1 MEKLKREQTMFS
13 VLRTLAY
20 CIGFPL
26 LMLVVLLCSTNF
38 MHQDIY
44 NNTWFLGLVICF
56 IPWLLATILQVVFGR
71 FVKNQ
76 NIKTLVVAVV
86 IVAVMLGSAGV
97 LDLYGNSTIKK
108 MQEKYSA
115 DKYAAVDIPEYK
127 YQVGWFVTVS
137 DVDSLNKEFLRDVN
151 HFSDVYYLFH
161 NGYQFGDENADGT
174 IPSKGVEKGL
184 GLTDC
189 YVSPNGMLDE
199 GWTFSVKQAVSI
211 LITYHE
217 AINNSKEKFNIDLVA
232 QYNSLLLQV
241 ENSPEYVAYT
251 ATEEYQMAYGENGSA
266 NKHMITEDRID
277 LIMPIV
283 VVYLEKVVDNVLSI
297 VGSLGDGFKDVLELD
312 ELSKVT
318 TLDDLID
325 NYLPI
330 FATNLDSILSG
341 IVDSNPLLDESGNLI
356 ITKDFIMNLVKEYSY
371 YYSPTCRPV
380 FDFIAEAIKAEGS
393 SIALENNDGEVI
405 TCEQLVE
412 IADELQRFGYAN
424 YYATIHGKNCGSV
437 LIGENIGQVTMSDKG
452 YPSEYFAYSLD
463 ELYQLEADLSYVTI
477 LYPLLAARRYLYVFA
492 GICALSIILFY
503 HFLRREKDKIEE
515 IRVYKGGAL

>member
-44 NNTWFLGLVICF
+44 NKTWFLGLIICF
-56 IPWLLATILQVVFGR
+56 IPWFLATILQVVFGR

-76 NIKTLVVAVV
+76 NIKTLIVTVV
-86 IVAVMLGSAGV
+86 IVAVMLGSAGI
-97 LDLYGNSTIKK
+97 LDIYGNSTIKK
-108 MQEKYSA
+108 VQENYSE

-127 YQVGWFVTVS
+127 YQAGWFVTVS

-174 IPSKGVEKGL
+174 LVSKGVEKGL

-189 YVSPNGMLDE
+189 YISPNGMLAE
-199 GWTFSVKQAVSI
+199 GWTFSVKQAVDI

-217 AINNSKEKFNIDLVA
+217 VINTANEKFNIDLSS
-232 QYNSLLLQV
+232 QYKSLISQV
-241 ENSPEYVAYT
+241 ENSPTYIAYMS
-251 ATEEYQMAYGENGSA
+251 TEEYQNAYGENGTA

-283 VVYLEKVVDNVLSI
+283 VIYLERVVDNVFSI
-297 VGSLGDGFKDVLELD
+297 VGPIGAGLKDVINMD

-318 TLDDLID
+318 SLDDLID

-330 FATNLDSILSG
+330 LATSLDSILSG
-341 IVDSNPLLDESGNLI
+341 ITDSNPLLDENGNLI
-356 ITKDFIMNLVKEYSY
+356 LTKDFIMDFVKEYSY

-380 FDFIAEAIKAEGS
+380 FDFISEAIKAEDS
-393 SIALENNDGEVI
+393 VISLENENGEKV
-405 TCEQLVE
+405 TSEQLVE

-424 YYATIHGKNCGSV
+424 YYATVHGKNCGSV
-437 LIGENIGQVTMSDKG
+437 LIGDNIGQVTMSDKG
-452 YPSEYFAYSLD
+452 YPAEYFAYSLD

-477 LYPLLAARRYLYVFA
+477 LYPLLAARRYLYIFA

-503 HFLRREKDKIEE
+503 HFLRREKDIIEE
-515 IRVYKGGAL
+515 IRNHKGGAL